1 MFKKFA
7 ETLPKYILQGVFFGT
22 IVLGPY
28 IFYEYVTVP
37 RREHISEVV
46 TGTKR
51 PEPPTVKLPQHALQ
65 VQVSISRRSQALLI
79 CVGARGSDYRFS
91 TLTELFTTHDT

>member
-65 VQVSISRRSQALLI
+65 VQELMKKVDQEYLKDQSSKPTSPSQ
-79 CVGARGSDYRFS
+79 
-91 TLTELFTTHDT
+91 